1 MSLYADY
8 LKERTNDQ
16 ILELDF
22 GFATYR
28 HLADTKTTY
37 IMDIFVLP
45 KFRKEGL
52 AAKMAGQIIDEAR
65 ELGHTKLLGSV
76 VPSNKNSTD
85 SLRILLAFGM
95 KLQSAVNDFIVFEK
109 DI

>member
-1 MSLYADY
+1 VSLYADY
-8 LKERTNDQ
+8 LKERTEDK

-28 HLADTKTTY
+28 HIHAEKTTY
-37 IMDIFVLP
+37 IVDIYVVP

-52 AAKMAGQIIDEAR
+52 ASQMANEIANEAKEI
-65 ELGHTKLLGSV
+65 GHTKLLGSV
-76 VPSNKNSTD
+76 VPSTKGSTNS
-85 SLRILLAFGM
+85 LKALLAYGM
-95 KLQSAVNDFIVFEK
+95 NLKGSGNDFILFEK